1 MRCVDA
7 RPRYAAFDRRPSMGT
22 EQADRQA
29 DRLFACALTRAWPR
43 HNGMAAVTRRDQAD
57 LGVTH
62 ACSESTSG
70 SRVSSGEMP
79 TALLLHRESHRS
91 IAVDRFR
98 KRQGR
103 WCEVEPAV
111 QGAEQGGIAARGRCE
126 RERDRSGTGASRFL

>member
-1 MRCVDA
+1 MQ
-7 RPRYAAFDRRPSMGT
+7 PSTAGQPCMGT

-29 DRLFACALTRAWPR
+29 DQTVCLRAHLRAHGTAQWHGCSDEAR
-43 HNGMAAVTRRDQAD
+43 SAD
-57 LGVTH
+57 VGVTH

-70 SRVSSGEMP
+70 SRLSSGEIP
-79 TALLLHRESHRS
+79 TALLLHRESYRS

-98 KRQGR
+98 KRHGR